1 MRTKSGSVSIEGRR
15 LRPTRPRDVGVQ
27 ERIPE
32 MFGIAG
38 ARVLANEA
46 HDVLTPR
53 GFSDEQL
60 RLWAESYIVAEHTG
74 DLDSFLDWIEAR
86 ERGDREAS

>member
-1 MRTKSGSVSIEGRR
+1 MRNRSGSAGVATRV
-15 LRPTRPRDVGVQ
+15 LRPARPRDVGVQ
-27 ERIPE
+27 ERTPE

-46 HDVLTPR
+46 HDVLAPK
-53 GFSDEQL
+53 GFTDEQL

-74 DLDSFLDWIEAR
+74 DLETFLDWIEAH
-86 ERGDREAS
+86 ERGGRTG